1 MSEEKVGKVMS
12 FYSNINVAAI
22 ELTDGSLN
30 VGDKIHIKGA
40 TTDFEQT
47 VDSMQVEHE
56 VVQEAEKGTSI
67 GIKVKDKVRPSDEVF
82 KITE

>member
-1 MSEEKVGKVMS
+1 MS